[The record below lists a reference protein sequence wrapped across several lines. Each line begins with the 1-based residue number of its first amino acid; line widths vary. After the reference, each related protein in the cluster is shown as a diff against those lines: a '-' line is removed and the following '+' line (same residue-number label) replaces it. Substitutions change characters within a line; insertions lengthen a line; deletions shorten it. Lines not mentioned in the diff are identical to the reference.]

1 MRRVNINQYLGVINN
16 VLDSTQKMSAK
27 MDPYFNIFRSAL
39 NDDEEIEA
47 EDYQATQ
54 ESFGE
59 GVKQY
64 QTNLTTLEK
73 AQAPALLIGV
83 HKILIAHYREFVK
96 CWNNLMQLKRHRKR
110 QWIKLTGVSKKS
122 SGDSIWHSLRVKK
135 QGGCDV
141 GHNLFLIL
149 KEKKDGT
156 AIS

>member
-1 MRRVNINQYLGVINN
+1 MRRVNVNQYLGVINN

-39 NDDEEIEA
+39 NDDEEIES

-73 AQAPALLIGV
+73 AQAPAQLIGV
-83 HKILIAHYREFVK
+83 HKNLIAHYREFVK
-96 CWNNLMQLKRHRKR
+96 GCEAMNA
-110 QWIKLTGVSKKS
+110 
-122 SGDSIWHSLRVKK
+122 SIDY
-135 QGGCDV
+135 QGYQVDREQ
-141 GHNLFLIL
+141 FDAA
-149 KEKKDGT
+149 EKAQET
-156 AIS
+156 AMDKVNRSVQKIIRGLHLA